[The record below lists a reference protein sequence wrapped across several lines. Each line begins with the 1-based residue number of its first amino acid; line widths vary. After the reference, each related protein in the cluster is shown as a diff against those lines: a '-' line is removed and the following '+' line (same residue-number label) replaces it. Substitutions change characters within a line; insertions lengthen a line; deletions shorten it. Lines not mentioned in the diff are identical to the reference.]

1 MNKLLTLTASMLI
14 VFVTSNIA
22 NAGSINIGVQA
33 GLATLNASGS
43 ETASSGTSGD
53 TSVTTAS
60 VENASVPIAAVFA
73 EYESDFYGLTLGV
86 SHIPMTADVSDSV
99 KNRTDV
105 ETSVTGDVTTNTGS
119 RAFKANAEVENFN
132 TVYVELPVAGG
143 FFVRAGMSQIDV
155 NTLEVASSNGGNYG
169 NKTLDGTTLGAGLK
183 GDFANGMGYKLFYEQ
198 TDFDTLK
205 LTSSGNSVSGES
217 NSLTADLDVT
227 ELKFALSY
235 KF

>member
-33 GLATLNASGS
+33 GVATLNATGS
-43 ETASSGTSGD
+43 ETNLPDTTDSSVRS
-53 TSVTTAS
+53 AS
-60 VENASVPIAAVFA
+60 VENSAVPIASIFA

-99 KNRTDV
+99 KTRNDV
-105 ETSVTGDVTTNTGS
+105 ETSVTGDVTANTDT
-119 RAFKANAEVENFN
+119 RAFKANAEIENFN
-132 TVYVELPVAGG
+132 SVYVELPISGG
-143 FFVRAGMSQIDV
+143 FFVRGGLAQIDV
-155 NTLEVASSNGGNYG
+155 NTTEVASSNGGNYG
-169 NKTLDGTTLGAGLK
+169 NKTLDGTSLGAGLK
-183 GDFANGMGYKLFYEQ
+183 GDFANGLGYKLFYER

-205 LTSSGNSVSGES
+205 LTSTGNSVASETS
-217 NSLTADLDVT
+217 SLSADLDVS

>member
-1 MNKLLTLTASMLI
+1 MNKILTLTASMLI

-33 GLATLNASGS
+33 GVATLNASGS

-105 ETSVTGDVTTNTGS
+105 EASVTGDKTINTGS

-132 TVYVELPVAGG
+132 TVYVELPVSGG

-155 NTLEVASSNGGNYG
+155 NTTEVASSNGGSYG
-169 NKTLDGTTLGAGLK
+169 NKTLDGTSYGAGLK
-183 GDFANGMGYKLFYEQ
+183 GDFANGMGYKLFYEK

-205 LTSSGNSVSGES
+205 LTSTGNSVSGENNALS
-217 NSLTADLDVT
+217 ADLDVT

>member
-14 VFVTSNIA
+14 MFVTSNIA

-33 GLATLNASGS
+33 GVASLNASGK
-43 ETASSGTSGD
+43 ETSSVNTGAES
-53 TSVTTAS
+53 SVTTAS
-60 VENASVPIAAVFA
+60 VENAAIPIAAIFA

-86 SHIPMTADVSDSV
+86 SHIPMTADVRDSV
-99 KNRTDV
+99 KRRTDV
-105 ETSVTGDVTTNTGS
+105 ETSVTGDTTANTGA
-119 RAFKANAEVENFN
+119 RLFQANAEVENFN
-132 TVYVELPVAGG
+132 SVYVELPVTGG
-143 FFVRAGMSQIDV
+143 FFVRAGLAQIDV
-155 NTLEVASSNGGNYG
+155 NTKEVASSNGGSYG
-169 NKTLDGTTLGAGLK
+169 NKTLDGQSLGAGLK
-183 GDFANGMGYKLFYEQ
+183 GDFANGMGYKLFYEK

-205 LTSSGNSVSGES
+205 LTSSGNSVAGET

>member
-1 MNKLLTLTASMLI
+1 MNKLLTLTATMLI

-22 NAGSINIGVQA
+22 NAASINVGIQA
-33 GLATLNASGS
+33 GVADLNASGS
-43 ETASSGTSGD
+43 ETSSVNTGSEA
-53 TSVTTAS
+53 SVTTAS
-60 VENASVPIAAVFA
+60 VENAMVPIAAIFA

-86 SHIPMTADVSDSV
+86 SHIPMSADVSDSV

-105 ETSVTGDVTTNTGS
+105 EASVTGNVLTTTGG
-119 RAFKANAEVENFN
+119 RDFKANAEVENFN
-132 TVYVELPVAGG
+132 SVYVELPVSGG
-143 FFVRAGMSQIDV
+143 FFVRAGLSQIDV
-155 NTLEVASSNGGNYG
+155 NTKEVASSNGGSYG
-169 NKTLDGTTLGAGLK
+169 NKTLDGQSLGAGLK
-183 GDFANGMGYKLFYEQ
+183 GDFANGMGYKLFYEK

-205 LTSSGNSVSGES
+205 LTSTGNSVSGEN